1 MSHVH
6 EPRGTEIV
14 LERREADDYTRV
26 QVTCLCGTT
35 LTRETAPQGARY
47 NWEEW
52 RLTALGDP
60 CLSCGG
66 YNTPSC
72 CEAEE

>member
-1 MSHVH
+1 MSHMH
-6 EPRGTEIV
+6 TPAGTVETYLSAKV
-14 LERREADDYTRV
+14 GQCA
-26 QVTCLCGTT
+26 CGVD
-35 LTRETAPQGARY
+35 LVSYLAPVEARY
-47 NWEEW
+47 NWEDW